1 MLFIIGIWI
10 VLSVSIVLLVAGGNK
25 KPTPKFK
32 QDELRDLRKK
42 AQKYHESKQH

>member
-1 MLFIIGIWI
+1 MLYLVGLLV
-10 VLSVSIVLLVAGGNK
+10 VLAVAIVLLVAGGSK

-42 AQKYHESKQH
+42 VNENYESK

>member
-1 MLFIIGIWI
+1 MLYVVGILV
-10 VLSVSIVLLVAGGNK
+10 VLAVAVVLLIAGGSK

-42 AQKYHESKQH
+42 G

>member
-1 MLFIIGIWI
+1 MLYLVGLLV
-10 VLSVSIVLLVAGGNK
+10 VLAIALVLLVAGGSK

-42 AQKYHESKQH
+42 VNENYESK